1 MYIFIEKDSLNT
13 PIVTLTPIFSKEKQA
28 AANAPALSI
37 KLPQLEIVVAQKES
51 VQLWDLVRFE

>member
-37 KLPQLEIVVAQKES
+37 KLPQLEIVVA
-51 VQLWDLVRFE
+51 